1 MGKIEKLISKKRA
14 CEDLYRKTG
23 KKIYLQE
30 ARAYEDLI
38 EKERRK
44 EK

>member
-1 MGKIEKLISKKRA
+1 MSKIDKLIKKKRA

-44 EK
+44 G